1 MQDSK
6 AELTKVLNQLLVKL
20 FKDIM
25 EIEERAVQT
34 GEFKG
39 VTTNDLH
46 VIEAIG
52 IKEPKNMSSVAKELK
67 VTMGTLTTSVN
78 SLVKKGFV
86 TRVRSE
92 EDRRVVLVSLTES
105 GKKAYLHHKQFHD
118 TMIEEATR
126 DLSVE
131 EQKVLTKTLGNL
143 TQFFKTI

>member
-6 AELTKVLNQLLVKL
+6 AELTNVLNQLLVKL
-20 FKDIM
+20 FKDIT

-34 GEFKG
+34 GEYKG
-39 VTTNDLH
+39 VTANDLH

-52 IKEPKNMSSVAKELK
+52 INEPKNMSSVAKELK

-86 TRVRSE
+86 IRVRSE
-92 EDRRVVLVSLTES
+92 EDRRVVLVSLTEP

-126 DLSVE
+126 GLSVE
-131 EQKVLTKTLGNL
+131 EQEVLTKMLRNL